1 MIAENKLRAVCI
13 LVACVGIGVAVFLLP
28 STEAPIAVLAKW
40 VSQTTTMSLALI
52 FVFDRWLWK
61 IIPECILGVPKIYGT
76 WKGKLYHSQLTENGA
91 KQEGTV
97 EPFFLCI
104 HQNFCSLTIQA
115 ISEKSDSVSTVASL
129 KKGPTVWEIIYA
141 YDNAPALQHQ
151 ISSRRHRGAATIQI
165 QPTDKGRK
173 LVGEYWTDRWSQ
185 GRITLEKR
193 STKIATDFFAAKK
206 AH

>member
-151 ISSRRHRGAATIQI
+151 TSSRRHRGAATIQI